1 MHLIA
6 PEDPRAGESAEHI
19 RHSRD
24 TVPKSSLSPDPVKNQ
39 NFTGAVIDSVGTFN
53 CPTRANIDRQS
64 KYHSN
69 KNRRAAV

>member
-24 TVPKSSLSPDPVKNQ
+24 TVPKSSLSPNPVKNQ
-39 NFTGAVIDSVGTFN
+39 NFTGAVIGSVGTLN
-53 CPTRANIDRQS
+53 CPTRANINRQS
-64 KYHSN
+64 KSFLN
-69 KNRRAAV
+69 ENRRAAV